1 MKDLD
6 WCSHFSWHHQK
17 AEKYSQN
24 SHFWLWQPHC
34 VIIFFHESHQRI
46 TRPARTENQET
57 RVPRTTS
64 MRDLTFCLSRNA
76 CTNIRKGVTYSIFI
90 ALQKGINSSAFARSQ
105 QQPINF
111 LKSTWNCWSNKFRSD
126 FGYLLIFSGVYMK
139 LELKIPKVIKK
150 SIFKSP
156 WAYVFLKTDT
166 AWKVS
171 KYGVFSGPY
180 FPVFSPNTGKYGS
193 ERTPY
198 LDHFHAVWTLLE
210 RKLCTLSCS
219 KCLIQAQSVW
229 FKKMLVT
236 PDCSE

>member
-1 MKDLD
+1 MLSFFLTSSKSRKIL
-6 WCSHFSWHHQK
+6 SK
-17 AEKYSQN
+17 
-24 SHFWLWQPHC
+24 QPFLALTTSLRHY
-34 VIIFFHESHQRI
+34 FLHESHQRI
-46 TRPARTENQET
+46 IRPARTENQET
-57 RVPRTTS
+57 RVPRKTS

-111 LKSTWNCWSNKFRSD
+111 LKSTCNCWSNKFRSD

-180 FPVFSPNTGKYGS
+180 FPVVPNTGKYES
-193 ERTPY
+193 EKTPY
-198 LDHFHAVWTLLE
+198 LDHFHAVWSLLE
-210 RKLCTLSCS
+210 RKLCTLPCS

-229 FKKMLVT
+229 LKKMLVT